1 MAFASLQGKILLLVL
16 PLLAYLMASVFFYD
30 PTPQLEIVRDLTR
43 SRISVGETV
52 EISLTVRNTGQTLAN
67 FQIQDELAEAHP
79 VVEGE
84 TSWSGTLFAG
94 QTQTIKY
101 KVRPGRGKAEAQQ
114 VLVSYTDPLGLVV
127 RKEQHE
133 LAVYLTVE
141 PQIEQVDPPVIRP
154 RNTLVYAG
162 NIRARTPGSG
172 VEFFGVRDFQPGDS
186 RRHINWRLS
195 SKGNQRMYTNAF
207 EQERVADVG
216 IILDARER
224 SEFKMGEATLFD
236 YAVQAAGALANAYSE
251 AGNRVGLLQYG
262 RLISWTFPGYGKQQ
276 RLRILQALAGAK
288 SGDSQVFDNLR
299 NIPTQ
304 LFPRNSQLVFISPIW
319 KDDIDMVTRLKGMGY
334 NVLVVS
340 PNPISYEKQF
350 ISEDN
355 INPQGEALAALE
367 RKLLLRQIRNAG
379 ADVIDWDIAEPLAH
393 ALRRYQRVM
402 R

>member
-1 MAFASLQGKILLLVL
+1 MSFASLQGKILLFVL
-16 PLLAYLMASVFFYD
+16 PLLAYLLGSIFFYD
-30 PTPQLEIVRDLTR
+30 PEPQLDLEREMSR
-43 SRISVGETV
+43 SRISVGEAV
-52 EISLTVRNTGQTLAN
+52 DIYVSVKNRGSTLAN
-67 FQIQDELAEAHP
+67 FSVQDELAIDHTI
-79 VVEGE
+79 VQGE
-84 TSWSGTLFAG
+84 TAWAGTLFAG
-94 QTQTIKY
+94 QTQTLKYTIK
-101 KVRPGRGKAEAQQ
+101 PGRGRAEPKN
-114 VLVSYTDPLGLVV
+114 VRIRYTDPLGLII
-127 RKEQHE
+127 REEQHE
-133 LAVYLTVE
+133 LPVHLTVE
-141 PQIEQVDPPVIRP
+141 PKIEQVDAPAIRP

-195 SKGNQRMYTNAF
+195 SKGTQRMYTNAF

-224 SEFKMGEATLFD
+224 SEFKFGDATLFD
-236 YAVQAAGALANAYSE
+236 YGVQAAGALANAYSE

-276 RLRILQALAGAK
+276 RLRILQDLAGAK

-304 LFPRNSQLVFISPIW
+304 LFPRHSQLVFISPVW
-319 KDDIDMVTRLKGMGY
+319 KDDIDMVLRLKGMGY

-350 ISEDN
+350 LELD
-355 INPQGEALAALE
+355 INSQGEALARLE
-367 RKLLLRQIRNAG
+367 RKLLLRQMRNAG

-393 ALRRYQRVM
+393 TLRRYQRVV